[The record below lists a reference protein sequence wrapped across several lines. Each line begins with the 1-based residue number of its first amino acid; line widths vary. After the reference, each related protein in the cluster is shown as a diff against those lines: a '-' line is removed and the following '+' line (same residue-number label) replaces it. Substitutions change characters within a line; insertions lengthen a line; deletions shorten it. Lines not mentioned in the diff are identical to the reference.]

1 MCSVKKPK
9 AAPTPPP
16 PQMTT
21 AVTEDE
27 AVLRESQRER
37 QRAAGR
43 SGRQSTILT
52 SMGQAGMAPT
62 TQSKTLLGA

>member
-1 MCSVKKPK
+1 MCSVKRPK

-16 PQMTT
+16 PQMTS

-62 TQSKTLLGA
+62 TITKTALGS